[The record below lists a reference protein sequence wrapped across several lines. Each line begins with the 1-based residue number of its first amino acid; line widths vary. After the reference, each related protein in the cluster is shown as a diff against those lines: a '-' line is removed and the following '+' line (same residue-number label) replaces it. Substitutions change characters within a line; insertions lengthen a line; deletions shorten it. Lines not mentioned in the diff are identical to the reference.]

1 MNIVAITQARF
12 SSSRLPGKVLKK
24 LGSKTV
30 LDLHLTRVKKA
41 TLINS
46 VVVATT
52 KEPEADEIEAIAI
65 NQGLRCFR
73 GDLNDV
79 LDRFYQSIVQNKPDY
94 VVRVTS
100 DCPLID
106 PVYINDAIKK
116 FLEAKVDY
124 ASNCLKPT
132 LPDGMDVEIFT
143 FEALEDAWK
152 NAMLKSQREHVTS
165 FIRDCGKYKVLSIE
179 YPHNWGE
186 VRMTLD
192 TQEDYEVLGAL
203 VDQCGEGA
211 TLEEYINYL
220 STHPEV
226 AGINSKFLR
235 NETYKK

>member
-1 MNIVAITQARF
+1 MKIIAITQARY

-24 LGSKTV
+24 LGSKSV
-30 LDLHLTRVKKA
+30 LDLHLSRLKKA
-41 TLINS
+41 SMLTSIM
-46 VVVATT
+46 VATT
-52 KEPEADEIEAIAI
+52 KEPEADEIETIAT
-65 NQGLRCFR
+65 NQGLRSFR
-73 GDLNDV
+73 GDLFDV
-79 LDRFYQSIVQNKPDY
+79 LDRFYQSVVQDIPDY
-94 VVRVTS
+94 IVRVTS

-106 PVYINDAIKK
+106 PAYIDDAIKK

-143 FEALEDAWK
+143 FSALEDAWK
-152 NAMLKSQREHVTS
+152 NATLKSQREHVTS

-192 TQEDYEVLGAL
+192 TKEDYEVLDSL
-203 VDQCGEGA
+203 VVGCGENA
-211 TLEEYINYL
+211 SLEEYINFL

-226 AGINSKFLR
+226 AGLNSKFLR